1 MVYQRPGV
9 YINTSLTPLTP
20 GASAPGQSTA
30 AFVGVHS
37 QGPTIPTLI
46 TSWNQF
52 TNLYGGFGSG
62 ANYLP
67 FAVWQYFANNG
78 NQCYVVRAS
87 ATDAVAANETLNDRE
102 VGAGG
107 ILPPTNVTATPG
119 GTTTP
124 SQLYGYIVT
133 AVNVNGETNQGIESQ
148 VTANATLSVANNV
161 VVTWTPV
168 VGATGYRIYRR
179 NLTLSGPQPTPLLLT
194 SVSGQPTSTFTD
206 NGSYTP
212 SGAIPLYNT
221 TGAPVPILK
230 FIASAVG
237 AWGNKIYVDITDVN
251 TGTGRVSV
259 VVRYGGTSDSNIVER
274 FVDVTMDRTDPRYL
288 VSMINSTVLGSKY
301 VHAVDLG
308 TYTTWTAAQTPQT
321 QTAVVLTGG
330 SDGVATPSLLAATQ
344 QLSSVQGNLDINL
357 PGVSDTSIL
366 NPVLAYTNTRVNMF
380 VVIDTPRAT
389 IGSDGV
395 TPNEAATVNSYVS
408 MVVGN
413 TQLTPTSQAAIYG
426 PWLQVT
432 DPVSTV
438 PGATRTLP
446 PGGAVLGIYS
456 QTDARSGVQ
465 KAPAGVNIPLQ
476 RTVGVELAFQDS
488 NLDTLN
494 VNGINVNRFVSGYGF
509 CVMGTRTLL
518 QTLPSRYV
526 SIQRTLMN
534 INFNLNQITQFA
546 VFENNNPNLW
556 SRLSAIVAQYLQA
569 IWQQGML
576 QGDTAD
582 QAYFVQCD
590 STNNTPTTIAAGEVH
605 VKVGLALNTPAEF
618 VVIDINQMSSNASSV
633 LP

>member
-30 AFVGVHS
+30 AFIGVHS
-37 QGPTIPTLI
+37 QGPSIPTLI
-46 TSWNQF
+46 TNWNQF
-52 TNLYGGFGSG
+52 VTLYGGFGDG
-62 ANYLP
+62 QNYLP

-78 NQCYVVRAS
+78 NQCYVTRAT
-87 ATDAVAANETLNDRE
+87 ATDAVAANQTLNDRQ

-107 ILPPTNVTATPG
+107 ILPPTNVVGTPG

-148 VTANATLSVANNV
+148 VTANATLTVSNNV

-168 VGATGYRIYRR
+168 VGATGYRVYRR
-179 NLTLSGPQPTPLLLT
+179 NLTLSGPQPDPLLLT
-194 SVSGQPTSTFTD
+194 FLAGQATSTFTD

-212 SGAIPLYNT
+212 AGAIPLYNT
-221 TGAPVPILK
+221 TGAPVPIVK
-230 FIASAVG
+230 FVASAVG
-237 AWGNKIYVDITDVN
+237 TWGNNIYVDITDAN
-251 TGTGRVSV
+251 TGTGRINVT
-259 VVRYGGTSDSNIVER
+259 VRYGGTSDSNIVER
-274 FVDVTMDRTDPRYL
+274 FIDTSMNRTDPRYA

-301 VHAVDLG
+301 IRAVDLG
-308 TYTTWTAAQTPQT
+308 VYTTWTAANTPKAQTP
-321 QTAVVLTGG
+321 TAITGG
-330 SDGVATPSLLAATQ
+330 SDGVATPSLLTATQ
-344 QLSSVQGNLDINL
+344 QLATIQGNLDINL
-357 PGVSDTSIL
+357 PGISDTSVL
-366 NPVLAYTNTRVNMF
+366 NPVLAYTNTKSNMF
-380 VVIDTPRAT
+380 VVIDTPQAT
-389 IGSDGV
+389 IGSDGI
-395 TPNEAATVNSYVS
+395 TPNEAATVQTYLS

-413 TQLTPTSQAAIYG
+413 TQITPTSTAAIYG
-426 PWLQVT
+426 PWLQVS
-432 DPVSTV
+432 DPISTV
-438 PGATRTLP
+438 PGATRKLP

-456 QTDARSGVQ
+456 QTDARVGVQ

-476 RTVGVELAFQDS
+476 RVVGTELAFQNS

-494 VNGINVNRFVSGYGF
+494 VNGINVNRLVSGYGF

-526 SIQRTLMN
+526 NIQRTLMN
-534 INFNLNQITQFA
+534 VSFNLDQLTQFA

-556 SRLSAIVAQYLQA
+556 SRLSAVVTQYLQA

-582 QAYFVQCD
+582 QAYYVQCD
-590 STNNTPTTIAAGEVH
+590 SGNNTPTTIAAGEVH